1 MRYIICNYRPTILS
15 TYDLLDDN
23 IICIWHLYSELYN
36 IYRSVGHAIT
46 GNVGIATKKKFRY
59 LLKKGY
65 NYIESTFKNKYGVI
79 EVKCKRHIGSKHLD
93 GTTGSLNYIV

>member
-79 EVKCKRHIGSKHLD
+79 ENTLIISYKLSVNDI
-93 GTTGSLNYIV
+93 